1 MYTSEIINNIF
12 KKTLPSNV
20 KTDIAHTGN
29 KVQYKFNL
37 KDKTFYE
44 EQQRI
49 FCTELFVLPT
59 MTLKI
64 V

>member
-1 MYTSEIINNIF
+1 M
-12 KKTLPSNV
+12 NV

-29 KVQYKFNL
+29 KLQYKFNL